1 MRLSPGTQRR
11 VDLLFPR
18 QDRRAAATLLADEC
32 GTGLPFCSDYD
43 GHALERVRFA
53 ALKVS
58 DGNLIRLRE
67 AVDQAKVD
75 WQDLLVEASFG
86 SDDRAHENWPS
97 AKRARL

>member
-11 VDLLFPR
+11 IDLLFPR

-32 GTGLPFCSDYD
+32 GNELPFCAEHD

-58 DGNLIRLRE
+58 NGNLIRLQA

-75 WQDLLVEASFG
+75 WRDLLVEASFG
-86 SDDRAHENWPS
+86 ADAHAHESWPS
-97 AKRARL
+97 AKRARG